1 MNQSFQKPLYGDI
14 NVSTLDL
21 EMMIHGIR
29 TICAGLTRDV
39 LELNAKGIMANDPT
53 RSDRENAYDFI
64 DCNYD
69 LIQGVVTLIE
79 ACTNVIGDAL
89 TNNDIILVPGSEILK
104 KQSEAQ

>member
-1 MNQSFQKPLYGDI
+1 MNQPIQKPLYADI

-39 LELNAKGIMANDPT
+39 LEPNAKGIMANDPA
-53 RSDRENAYDFI
+53 RSDRENAFDFI
-64 DCNYD
+64 DSNYD

-79 ACTNVIGDAL
+79 ACTNIIGEAL
-89 TNNDIILVPGSEILK
+89 TNNDIIFAPSSEILK
-104 KQSEAQ
+104 NQAEA